1 MSATILKVV
10 PKAGA
15 YYNVTQAGAEDI
27 SLHYQ
32 VVLSAPLAANEL
44 ITEFSAGGVSIPAIG
59 TEHPARAGYY
69 AVQYE
74 VRQPEGA
81 DKSTLNVTVKYAPQS
96 FGVDDPE
103 AEEPVEN
110 NIEQWGWSDGTT
122 DIELVTDMNGVAVLN
137 SAGDPFDSVPNIAS
151 PSPTFTKVV
160 RFKKRQ
166 DDWQRYFCTVNESD
180 MEIGGISFAARTL
193 LCTIVESLDP
203 TNEKWPYKYSISIKY
218 RSNKAKVAR
227 SSTLIECGW
236 DVVVTDTGMRKK
248 DPTTGQLKFITT
260 MSSETDNP
268 VAIASPE
275 LLDGNGQ
282 PVARSESST
291 PEPYNF
297 RFAAYVGKTFPDW
310 FTSEPKIINQ
320 PTPQPSTP
328 NS

>member
-1 MSATILKVV
+1 MATILKVI

-15 YYNVTQAGAEDI
+15 SYNVTQAGAEDI

-32 VVLSAPLAANEL
+32 VVLDAPLAANEL

-69 AVQYE
+69 AARYE

-81 DKSTLNVTVKYAPQS
+81 DKSTLNVTVKYEPQS

-122 DIELVTDMNGVAVLN
+122 DRELVTDVNGVAVLN
-137 SAGDPFDSVPNIAS
+137 SAGDPFDSVPNIES

-160 RFKKRQ
+160 RFKNRQ
-166 DDWQRYFCTVNESD
+166 SGWQSYFCKVNASD
-180 MEIGGISFAARTL
+180 MEIGGVSFAARTL
-193 LCTIVESLDP
+193 LCTIAESLDP
-203 TNEKWPYKYSISIKY
+203 TNEKWPFKYSISLKY
-218 RSNKAKVAR
+218 RSNLAIVAKAGTA
-227 SSTLIECGW
+227 TECGW
-236 DVVVTDTGMRKK
+236 DVVVTDTGMREK
-248 DPTTGQLKFITT
+248 DPTSGQMKVITT
-260 MSSETDNP
+260 TSAESGNP
-268 VAIASPE
+268 VAITSPE

-282 PVARSESST
+282 AVARSETYT

-297 RFAAYVGKTFPDW
+297 RFAAYPGATFPDW
-310 FTSEPKIINQ
+310 FTSEPTIINQ
-320 PTPQPSTP
+320 PTTPQPSTP